1 MASEER
7 VVLREIPAGGSK
19 QIDFI
24 VEYMDGEGRWV
35 PAAGGWNWGTVCRG
49 TYPNEESAA
58 TVANEIAKVGG
69 YRTRVV
75 KVVTGGN

>member
-19 QIDFI
+19 QTDFI
-24 VEYMDGEGRWV
+24 VEYMDSEGHWAS
-35 PAAGGWNWGTVCRG
+35 AAGGWGWGAVCRG
-49 TYPNEESAA
+49 AYPNEQSATIMA
-58 TVANEIAKVGG
+58 SEIAKAGG

-75 KVVTGGN
+75 KVVTSGD

>member
-19 QIDFI
+19 QTDFI
-24 VEYMDGEGRWV
+24 VEYMDGEGHWV

-58 TVANEIAKVGG
+58 TVANEIAKAGG